1 LRHIARYLPKVKQYS
16 NDRIPRLDEIRK
28 LIQYPDR
35 RIKLII
41 LLSVSTGIRVG
52 AWDSMKWKHI
62 KPIEDENGDVL
73 AAKLIVYPDEPEQY
87 FTFMAPEA

>member
-1 LRHIARYLPKVKQYS
+1 
-16 NDRIPRLDEIRK
+16 
-28 LIQYPDR
+28 
-35 RIKLII
+35 
-41 LLSVSTGIRVG
+41 
-52 AWDSMKWKHI
+52 MKWKHI